1 MLFLQGKLDFINS
14 LDASYKDELLTPN
27 GSLKNKYKDRV
38 NMLKGPYLNTEYI
51 GIYLENDNPAIQSKN
66 IREALNIG
74 FDRKLMISYLRNN
87 IGYPSKKG
95 FIPKGLSG
103 TSEIDINYDPNYA
116 RKLVNDFIEETKTT
130 PKLKL
135 TTDSN
140 YLDICEYLQRELQK
154 IGIEIKVEVL
164 PTASLRQAKSSGKLE
179 LFRASWIADYP
190 DAENYLSLFNSSNFS
205 PKGPNYTHF
214 SNPKFDI
221 LYQES
226 LNLLTDSLR
235 IKKYEE
241 MNTLIMSEN
250 PIIPLYYDQVIRFI
264 QKDVYGMQ
272 IDPINQLILKNI
284 WKKLK

>member
-1 MLFLQGKLDFINS
+1 
-14 LDASYKDELLTPN
+14 
-27 GSLKNKYKDRV
+27 
-38 NMLKGPYLNTEYI
+38 
-51 GIYLENDNPAIQSKN
+51 
-66 IREALNIG
+66 
-74 FDRKLMISYLRNN
+74 
-87 IGYPSKKG
+87 
-95 FIPKGLSG
+95 
-103 TSEIDINYDPNYA
+103 
-116 RKLVNDFIEETKTT
+116 VNDFIEEIKIT

-190 DAENYLSLFNSSNFS
+190 DAENYLSLFNSLNFS

-214 SNPKFDI
+214 SNPKFDK

-226 LNLLTDSLR
+226 LNLVSDSLR

-241 MNTLIMSEN
+241 MNYVERL
-250 PIIPLYYDQVIRFI
+250 LYKKEKGFLLSDWELRQMDDLYKEMLFDTA
-264 QKDVYGMQ
+264 VYE
-272 IDPINQLILKNI
+272 
-284 WKKLK
+284 